1 MSETQT
7 TELMQDSALFD
18 DVAKQ
23 ALGRYEFDGDEAKLL
38 TFSENYTYLVR
49 NPITGSKD
57 AVLRI
62 SRPGYHTLEELEG
75 EMAWLRQ
82 INDYTPPSWWP
93 IPCLRETAAT
103 SKASSDPMGQP
114 ISTLN
119 THTRY
124 LHEGIVN
131 YAEHL
136 VALLPPE
143 VDRVMFECSGSEAND
158 LAVRVARAATGGTGV
173 IVTSEAYHGN
183 TALITGLSPSIGTDQ
198 PMLPDMHMIP
208 TPDTRRL
215 GTNDIGAWMAAHVA
229 EQIADMR
236 RHGFKFAALLV
247 DSRASISSKTP
258 WKRAFCSK
266 TPSSMRQN
274 VTLVW
279 EMCVGRASSSAS
291 TS

>member
-7 TELMQDSALFD
+7 AGLMQDSALFD

-62 SRPGYHTLEELEG
+62 SRPGYHTLEELRARWRG
-75 EMAWLRQ
+75 CGRS
-82 INDYTPPSWWP
+82 TTTRPSWWP

-103 SKASSDPMGQP
+103 FRASPDPMGQP

-124 LHEGIVN
+124 LHEGIVS

-136 VALLPPE
+136 VALLPLE
-143 VDRVMFECSGSEAND
+143 VDRVMFECQARRPTASPCAWP
-158 LAVRVARAATGGTGV
+158 AQPRVARA
-173 IVTSEAYHGN
+173 
-183 TALITGLSPSIGTDQ
+183 
-198 PMLPDMHMIP
+198 
-208 TPDTRRL
+208 
-215 GTNDIGAWMAAHVA
+215 
-229 EQIADMR
+229 
-236 RHGFKFAALLV
+236 
-247 DSRASISSKTP
+247 SS
-258 WKRAFCSK
+258 
-266 TPSSMRQN
+266 
-274 VTLVW
+274 
-279 EMCVGRASSSAS
+279 
-291 TS
+291 

>member
-1 MSETQT
+1 
-7 TELMQDSALFD
+7 
-18 DVAKQ
+18 
-23 ALGRYEFDGDEAKLL
+23 
-38 TFSENYTYLVR
+38 
-49 NPITGSKD
+49 
-57 AVLRI
+57 
-62 SRPGYHTLEELEG
+62 
-75 EMAWLRQ
+75 MAAADQRLHA
-82 INDYTPPSWWP
+82 PSWWP

-143 VDRVMFECSGSEAND
+143 VDRVMFECSGPEAND

-198 PMLPDMHMIP
+198 PMLPDMRMIP
-208 TPDTRRL
+208 TPGASEQTTSVHGWPRAWPSRSPICA
-215 GTNDIGAWMAAHVA
+215 GTGSNLP
-229 EQIADMR
+229 R
-236 RHGFKFAALLV
+236 
-247 DSRASISSKTP
+247 
-258 WKRAFCSK
+258 CS
-266 TPSSMRQN
+266 
-274 VTLVW
+274 
-279 EMCVGRASSSAS
+279 
-291 TS
+291 

>member
-62 SRPGYHTLEELEG
+62 SRPGYHTREELAG
-75 EMAWLRQ
+75 EM
-82 INDYTPPSWWP
+82 
-93 IPCLRETAAT
+93 AAT

-136 VALLPPE
+136 VALLPLE
-143 VDRVMFECSGSEAND
+143 VDRVMFECRARRPTTSPCAWP
-158 LAVRVARAATGGTGV
+158 AQPRVARA
-173 IVTSEAYHGN
+173 
-183 TALITGLSPSIGTDQ
+183 
-198 PMLPDMHMIP
+198 
-208 TPDTRRL
+208 
-215 GTNDIGAWMAAHVA
+215 
-229 EQIADMR
+229 
-236 RHGFKFAALLV
+236 
-247 DSRASISSKTP
+247 SS
-258 WKRAFCSK
+258 
-266 TPSSMRQN
+266 
-274 VTLVW
+274 
-279 EMCVGRASSSAS
+279 
-291 TS
+291 